1 MKFRHLRTFV
11 AIAVTASAVM
21 LINTQTVN
29 ASVPAPFDQE
39 FGTNGL
45 AIHELPL
52 QQSESVAADV
62 ISDASG
68 DFYVLLTA
76 SAGANSGVVTV
87 AKFSRNGSVVSAF
100 GNNGRSPDLQLV
112 GSNFA
117 LQADGKIVVS
127 GFQYTNDQTK
137 ITVYRLTSSGQIDS
151 TFGVDGAYI
160 IPSFPGKNIWSSS
173 LLLAVNQSN
182 SRIHIAFNVSNF
194 QGNNQ
199 NFYFITLDTDG
210 QLDYTW
216 SNGGAEEVV
225 PRGGPV
231 SSYSSLN
238 SIYLLAD
245 GSLLGIGSAISTN
258 GGRAIVLTKLDQ
270 DGYLDA
276 TYDGVSNG
284 DGVVFVQFAL
294 ESDAFMTAG
303 TVLQDDSIVLAGL
316 AGTYY
321 FGPWF
326 YGAAKIL
333 ADGTVDT
340 TFGTSGFA
348 LSNLQTDE
356 NTILPKRIGTQT
368 DGRFVFNIG
377 SGTTGGFMRVESD
390 GTFSN
395 IPQCSQCLWSGVNDN
410 ALATSL
416 LVQPDGKV
424 VVTGQHRTDK
434 DSIIRRFA
442 AEGSS
447 DGTFNNS
454 TIQIKA
460 DQWESDINS
469 VKPQSDGSI
478 LGLGTATLSRGYG
491 YIYKG
496 LVYKFT
502 ANGDLDSHFGLG
514 GYQFLSPPEDEY
526 WLSIY
531 DFAVLPSGKIL
542 VLGSGGTNDQSV
554 ASSVMLWRL
563 NSNGTLDGSFG
574 TNGFTITTDSSAS
587 LYPRA
592 MILSSDEKITV
603 PLGRYG
609 GAEEQ
614 WIYRY
619 TAGGTLDSS
628 FTDSQNFAGGKK
640 PTIGNGTGTV
650 EYAASAEN
658 GKMLVAGSTTINSQ
672 THSYLARFLAD
683 GTLDTSFSGGYVSW
697 DTQLSYSM
705 NYITKTYQDQAGKIY
720 VLGATASPT
729 KTGLL
734 LQLNSDGTSN
744 SGFNNSG
751 YVSIA
756 YRNPAQIDYSQPT
769 DVVMDDGMFTII
781 GGGDSNPSQS
791 RNASFS
797 GVARIS
803 LSGAIDSSFG
813 TNGIVDPFT
822 TQESFFS
829 DIAPLPNGENVIAGI
844 LKQGSVFKVLL
855 MKIGPSTSAP
865 TTTVPPS
872 SKPTTSSPET
882 TLPPTTSPQLP
893 TSTTVPAIG
902 SAVDE
907 TIKLVISVSQATI
920 VKRMKLTIP
929 SGAKVQMKSSTAKV
943 CRVVK
948 TKVIAASPG
957 TCRISVT
964 VTDKKKKMTTKTTS
978 FKVT

>member
-127 GFQYTNDQTK
+127 GFQYTNNQTK

-160 IPSFPGKNIWSSS
+160 IPSFPGKNIGSSS

-231 SSYSSLN
+231 SAYSSLN

-258 GGRAIVLTKLDQ
+258 GVRAIVLTKLDQ

-395 IPQCSQCLWSGVNDN
+395 TPQCSQCLWSGVNDN

-416 LVQPDGKV
+416 LVQTDGKV

-469 VKPQSDGSI
+469 VKPQPDGSI

-514 GYQFLSPPEDEY
+514 GYQFLSPPTSDY
-526 WLSIY
+526 WLSIN

-554 ASSVMLWRL
+554 AGSVMLWRL

-574 TNGFTITTDSSAS
+574 TNGFTITTDSVAS

-791 RNASFS
+791 RSASFS

-822 TQESFFS
+822 AQESFFS
-829 DIAPLPNGENVIAGI
+829 DIAPLPNGENVIAGM

-920 VKRMKLTIP
+920 MKRMKLAIP

-948 TKVIAASPG
+948 TKVIATSPG